1 MGQDD
6 LANKL
11 ENIKV
16 TIIRPRI
23 EKRLIFKLAG
33 NKSEKG
39 QIFRLVKAIASLY
52 IHNIKFKTCDLK

>member
-16 TIIRPRI
+16 KIIRPRI

-33 NKSEKG
+33 NLIVNGCDFFKQMTDS
-39 QIFRLVKAIASLY
+39 QA
-52 IHNIKFKTCDLK
+52 HNATRNNCCLRQ